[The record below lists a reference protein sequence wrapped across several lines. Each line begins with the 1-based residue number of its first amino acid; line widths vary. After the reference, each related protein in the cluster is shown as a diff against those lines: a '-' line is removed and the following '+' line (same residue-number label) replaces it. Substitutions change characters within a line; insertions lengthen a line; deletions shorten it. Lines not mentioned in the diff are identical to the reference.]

1 MLQQYITEVLF
12 KQQSCSIPQVGT
24 FTIQHIPAHFSVV
37 DQVLT
42 PPRQQV
48 SFETRWEDDGSC
60 LHWISQKEN
69 LVDSVA
75 ALKLD
80 KYLQQFRESLQTGQP
95 IDLPGVGS
103 LRLDPFGQIR
113 FTPQEL
119 PDAWQPISLQQVLR
133 PESAPKV
140 LQGTTEVVNHEVVEH
155 MSAIPEEFESQGRF
169 RWWWIILPAF
179 LIAGGVAAYLLKD
192 EWNAATLV
200 PAAKET
206 SITPAETPVVDSL
219 PPAAAAAVVPV
230 SDSILYYVVF
240 QTFKTEPAAKANYN
254 KRMNWGQEGVLLYT
268 SRDSASYN
276 LAIRFKTL
284 RSDTT
289 MAKDSVEQRFKV
301 PKPAIRIEYDEE

>member
-48 SFETRWEDDGSC
+48 NFETRWEDDGSC

-69 LVDSVA
+69 LVESVA

-119 PDAWQPISLQQVLR
+119 QDAWQPISLQQVLR
-133 PESAPKV
+133 PESDHKV
-140 LQGTTEVVNHEVVEH
+140 LQGNTEVVNHEVVEH
-155 MSAIPEEFESQGRF
+155 MSAMPEEFESQGRF
-169 RWWWIILPAF
+169 RWWWIVLPAF
-179 LIAGGVAAYLLKD
+179 LIAGGITVYLLKD
-192 EWNAATLV
+192 QLNADTLPPTNKNVPVPQAAV
-200 PAAKET
+200 PAAD
-206 SITPAETPVVDSL
+206 SIPPVV
-219 PPAAAAAVVPV
+219 AEEPV
-230 SDSILYYVVF
+230 SDSISYFVVF
-240 QTFKTEPAAKANYN
+240 QTFKTKSAAEGNYT
-254 KRMNWGQEGVLLYT
+254 KRMNWGQAEVVLYT
-268 SRDSASYN
+268 SKDSASYN
-276 LAIRFKTL
+276 LAVPFRTL
-284 RSDTT
+284 PADTT
-289 MAKDSVEQRFKV
+289 IAKDSVEHRFKV
-301 PKPAIRIEYDEE
+301 PKPAIRIEY

>member
-12 KQQSCSIPQVGT
+12 KQQSCSVPQVGT

-48 SFETRWEDDGSC
+48 NFDTRWEDDGSC

-69 LVDSVA
+69 LVDAVA

-119 PDAWQPISLQQVLR
+119 PDAWQPIQLQQVLR

-169 RWWWIILPAF
+169 RWWWVIVPL
-179 LIAGGVAAYLLKD
+179 LLVAGGVAAYLLKD
-192 EWNAATLV
+192 EWQAASLV
-200 PAAKET
+200 PAEKDTT
-206 SITPAETPVVDSL
+206 SQQAITPPVTDSL
-219 PPAAAAAVVPV
+219 PPVATEPV
-230 SDSILYYVVF
+230 SDSISYFVVF
-240 QTFKTEPAAKANYN
+240 QTFRNRAEAQKMYEKRIRWEQLEVVMFTAK
-254 KRMNWGQEGVLLYT
+254 
-268 SRDSASYN
+268 DSATYN
-276 LAIRFKTL
+276 LAVPFRTL
-284 RSDTT
+284 PADTT
-289 MAKDSVEQRFKV
+289 MAKDSVEHRFKV
-301 PKPAIRIEYDEE
+301 PKSAIRIEE

>member
-12 KQQSCSIPQVGT
+12 KQQSCSVPQVGT

-48 SFETRWEDDGSC
+48 NFDTRWEDDGSC

-69 LVDSVA
+69 LVDAVA
-75 ALKLD
+75 SLKLD

-119 PDAWQPISLQQVLR
+119 PDAWQPIALQQVLR

-140 LQGTTEVVNHEVVEH
+140 LQGTTEVVNQEVVEH

-169 RWWWIILPAF
+169 RWWWVILPLF
-179 LIAGGVAAYLLKD
+179 LIGAGVAVYLLKD
-192 EWNAATLV
+192 EWQTASLV
-200 PAAKET
+200 PADKDTVAQQ
-206 SITPAETPVVDSL
+206 AVAPVIDSL
-219 PPAAAAAVVPV
+219 PAIAPEPI
-230 SDSILYYVVF
+230 SDSIAYFVVF
-240 QTFKTEPAAKANYN
+240 QTFSSQTAAQKMYD
-254 KRMNWGQEGVLLYT
+254 KRLGWKQMDVVIFT
-268 SRDSASYN
+268 AKDSTAYN
-276 LAIRFKTL
+276 LAIPFRTL
-284 RSDTT
+284 PADTT
-289 MAKDSVEQRFKV
+289 MAKDSILQRFKV
-301 PKPAIRIEYDEE
+301 AQSAIRIAY

>member
-12 KQQSCSIPQVGT
+12 KQQSCSVPQVGT

-48 SFETRWEDDGSC
+48 NFETRWEDDGSC

-95 IDLPGVGS
+95 IDLPGIGS

-119 PDAWQPISLQQVLR
+119 QDAWQPIALQQVLR

-140 LQGTTEVVNHEVVEH
+140 LQGTTEVVNQEVVEH

-169 RWWWIILPAF
+169 RWWWVVLPAF

-192 EWNAATLV
+192 QWNAATLA
-200 PAAKET
+200 PATKDTIAT
-206 SITPAETPVVDSL
+206 QQAEVLPVVDSL
-219 PPAAAAAVVPV
+219 PPPVTEPV
-230 SDSILYYVVF
+230 SDSIDYDVVF
-240 QTFKTEPAAKANYN
+240 QTFKIKATAEANYA
-254 KRMNWGQEGVLLYT
+254 KRKNWGQDEVVLLYN
-268 SRDSASYN
+268 SNDSTSYN
-276 LAIRFKTL
+276 LAVHFRTL
-284 RSDTT
+284 RADTT
-289 MAKDSVEQRFKV
+289 MAKDSVLQRFKV
-301 PKPAIRIEYDEE
+301 PKPAIRIAY

>member
-12 KQQSCSIPQVGT
+12 KQQSCSVPQVGT

-48 SFETRWEDDGSC
+48 NFDTRWEDDGSC

-69 LVDSVA
+69 LVDAVA
-75 ALKLD
+75 TLKLD

-119 PDAWQPISLQQVLR
+119 PDAWQPIPLQQVLR

-169 RWWWIILPAF
+169 RWWWVVVPL
-179 LIAGGVAAYLLKD
+179 LVIAGGVAVYLLKD
-192 EWNAATLV
+192 EWQSASLV
-200 PAAKET
+200 PAEKDTT
-206 SITPAETPVVDSL
+206 SQQAIAPVTDSL
-219 PPAAAAAVVPV
+219 PPVQSEPV
-230 SDSILYYVVF
+230 SDSINYYVVF
-240 QTFKTEPAAKANYN
+240 QTFRTQGEAQKMYEKRIKWEQNEVVMFTAK
-254 KRMNWGQEGVLLYT
+254 
-268 SRDSASYN
+268 DSATYN
-276 LAIRFKTL
+276 LAVPF
-284 RSDTT
+284 RSLPADTT
-289 MAKDSVEQRFKV
+289 KAKDSVEHRFKV
-301 PKPAIRIEYDEE
+301 PKSAIRIEE

>member
-12 KQQSCSIPQVGT
+12 KQQSCSVPQVGT

-155 MSAIPEEFESQGRF
+155 MSAMPEEFESQGRF
-169 RWWWIILPAF
+169 RWWWVILPAF

-192 EWNAATLV
+192 EWNSATLV
-200 PAAKET
+200 PAAKDT
-206 SITPAETPVVDSL
+206 IVTQTETPVTDSL
-219 PPAAAAAVVPV
+219 PAVVVTEPPV
-230 SDSILYYVVF
+230 ISDSVDYDVIF
-240 QTFKTEPAAKANYN
+240 QTFKTKATAEANYT
-254 KRMNWGQEGVLLYT
+254 KRKNWGQEGVVLFN
-268 SRDSASYN
+268 SKDSVSYN
-276 LAIRFKTL
+276 LAVHFRTL
-284 RSDTT
+284 PADTT
-289 MAKDSVEQRFKV
+289 MAKDSVLQRFKV
-301 PKPAIRIEYDEE
+301 PNSAIRIEY

>member
-12 KQQSCSIPQVGT
+12 KQQSCSVPQVGT

-48 SFETRWEDDGSC
+48 NFDTRWEDDGSC

-69 LVDSVA
+69 LVDAVA

-169 RWWWIILPAF
+169 RWWWVIVPL
-179 LIAGGVAAYLLKD
+179 LVIAGGVAVYLLKD
-192 EWNAATLV
+192 EWQSASLV
-200 PAAKET
+200 PAEKDT
-206 SITPAETPVVDSL
+206 SNRQAIAPAVTDSL
-219 PPAAAAAVVPV
+219 PPVETEPL
-230 SDSILYYVVF
+230 SDSISYFVVF
-240 QTFKTEPAAKANYN
+240 QTFRTQAEAQKMYEKRIRWEQLEVVMYTAK
-254 KRMNWGQEGVLLYT
+254 
-268 SRDSASYN
+268 DSATYN
-276 LAIRFKTL
+276 LAVPFRTL
-284 RSDTT
+284 PADTT
-289 MAKDSVEQRFKV
+289 MAKDSVEHRFKV
-301 PKPAIRIEYDEE
+301 PKSAIRIEE

>member
-12 KQQSCSIPQVGT
+12 KQQSCSVPQVGT

-48 SFETRWEDDGSC
+48 NFDTRWEDDGSC

-69 LVDSVA
+69 LVDAVA
-75 ALKLD
+75 SLKLD

-155 MSAIPEEFESQGRF
+155 TAAIPEEFESQGRF
-169 RWWWIILPAF
+169 RWWWVVVPL
-179 LIAGGVAAYLLKD
+179 LVIAAGVAFYLLKD
-192 EWNAATLV
+192 QFQSAS
-200 PAAKET
+200 PAPEEKD
-206 SITPAETPVVDSL
+206 TPREQSLAPVTDSL
-219 PPAAAAAVVPV
+219 PAVAPEPV
-230 SDSILYYVVF
+230 SDSINYFVVF
-240 QTFKTEPAAKANYN
+240 QTFKT
-254 KRMNWGQEGVLLYT
+254 
-268 SRDSASYN
+268 
-276 LAIRFKTL
+276 
-284 RSDTT
+284 RSEAQKWYDRRQKWEQVDVVMFT
-289 MAKDSVEQRFKV
+289 AKDSATYHLAIPFRTLPVDTTQAKDSIEFRFKM
-301 PKPAIRIEYDEE
+301 PKSAIRIEY